1 MISNIQSMADI
12 QKVGQKEEKKRSS
25 DPLQAEYDDGIE
37 FLKEKDFT
45 QAAVAFHNV
54 LRGYEE
60 KKHQDGIAN
69 ASNQLGNVCL
79 EKGDFEKAK
88 VHYTRAWEICDRF
101 DDPMSL
107 LALSM
112 QLVVV
117 HRGLNDYASALE
129 LCFSMLD
136 THNLNNNPQGTVA
149 TMEIIADIYLAQ
161 DEKAK
166 AADTYR
172 TIASIHS
179 NYKHKKTADKFMDR
193 AIELEAE
200 AAA

>member
-1 MISNIQSMADI
+1 MISNIQPMADI
-12 QKVGQKEEKKRSS
+12 KKAGQKEEKKRSS
-25 DPLQAEYDDGIE
+25 NPIQAEYDDGIE
-37 FLKEKDFT
+37 FLKEDDLT

-54 LRGYEE
+54 LMAYEE

-79 EKGDFEKAK
+79 RKGEFEKAK
-88 VHYTRAWEICDRF
+88 DHYKRAWDICDRF

-117 HRGLNDYASALE
+117 HRGLDENDQALE
-129 LCFSMLD
+129 ICIDMLETHSM
-136 THNLNNNPQGTVA
+136 NNNPQGTVA
-149 TMEIIADIYLAQ
+149 TLETIADIYLSQ
-161 DEKAK
+161 GNKVK
-166 AADTYR
+166 TADTYR

-179 NYKHKKTADKFMDR
+179 KFKHKSIAKTFTTSAE
-193 AIELEAE
+193 ELEAE
-200 AAA
+200 A

>member
-1 MISNIQSMADI
+1 MISNIQSMGDI
-12 QKVGQKEEKKRSS
+12 KKVDQKEEKKRSS
-25 DPLQAEYDDGIE
+25 DPVQAEYDDGIE
-37 FLKEKDFT
+37 FLKEKEFT
-45 QAAVAFHNV
+45 QAAVAFHNA

-88 VHYTRAWEICDRF
+88 DHYQRAWDICDRF

-117 HRGLNDYASALE
+117 HRGLNDQAKALN
-129 LCFSMLD
+129 LCFDMLE

-149 TMEIIADIYLAQ
+149 TMETIADIYLAQ
-161 DEKAK
+161 DDKAK

-172 TIASIHS
+172 TIASVHS
-179 NYKHKKTADKFMDR
+179 NYKHKNIAEKFISR
-193 AIELEAE
+193 AKELEAE
-200 AAA
+200 VA

>member
-1 MISNIQSMADI
+1 MISNIQPMADI
-12 QKVGQKEEKKRSS
+12 QKAGKKEEKKRSS
-25 DPLQAEYDDGIE
+25 DPIQAEYDDGLE
-37 FLKEKDFT
+37 FLKEKEFN
-45 QAAVAFHNV
+45 QAAVAFHNA

-60 KKHQDGIAN
+60 KKHQDGVAN

-79 EKGDFEKAK
+79 AKGEFAKAK
-88 VHYTRAWEICDRF
+88 IHYQRSWEICERF

-107 LALSM
+107 LALSL

-117 HRGLNDYASALE
+117 HRGLNENDKALE
-129 LCFSMLD
+129 LCFDMVE
-136 THNLNNNPQGTVA
+136 THNIDNNPQGTVSV
-149 TMEIIADIYLAQ
+149 METISDIYLAQ
-161 DEKAK
+161 DEKKK

-179 NYKHKKTADKFMDR
+179 NFKHKSIAKSFMIR
-193 AIELEAE
+193 AQELEAE

>member
-1 MISNIQSMADI
+1 MISNIQPLGDI
-12 QKVGQKEEKKRSS
+12 KKAGQKEEKKRSS
-25 DPLQAEYDDGIE
+25 DPIQAEYDDGIE
-37 FLKEKDFT
+37 FLKKDDLT
-45 QAAVAFHNV
+45 QAAAAFHNV

-79 EKGDFEKAK
+79 AKGDFAKAK
-88 VHYTRAWEICDRF
+88 DHFQRAWDICDRF
-101 DDPMSL
+101 EDPMSL

-117 HRGLNDYASALE
+117 HRGLNENAKALE
-129 LCFSMLD
+129 LCLDMLD
-136 THNLNNNPQGTVA
+136 VHDANNNPQGTVA
-149 TMEIIADIYLAQ
+149 TMETIADIYLAQ
-161 DEKAK
+161 DDKVK

-179 NYKHKKTADKFMDR
+179 NFQHKNIAEKFNVR
-193 AIELEAE
+193 AKELEAE
-200 AAA
+200 AA

>member
-12 QKVGQKEEKKRSS
+12 KKAGQKEEKKRSS
-25 DPLQAEYDDGIE
+25 DPIQAEYDDGTE
-37 FLKEKDFT
+37 FLKEKEFT
-45 QAAVAFHNV
+45 QAAVAFHNA

-79 EKGDFEKAK
+79 EKGEFEKAK
-88 VHYTRAWEICDRF
+88 EHYQRAWDICDRF

-117 HRGLNDYASALE
+117 HRGLNETAKALE
-129 LCFSMLD
+129 LCFDVLD
-136 THNLNNNPQGTVA
+136 THNLNNNPQGTVT
-149 TMEIIADIYLAQ
+149 TMETIADIYLAQ
-161 DEKAK
+161 KEKKK

-179 NYKHKKTADKFMDR
+179 NYNHKNIAEKFITR
-193 AIELEAE
+193 AKELEAE
-200 AAA
+200 EA

>member
-1 MISNIQSMADI
+1 MISNIQPLADI
-12 QKVGQKEEKKRSS
+12 KQAEQKEEKKRSS
-25 DPLQAEYDDGIE
+25 DPIQAEYDDGVA
-37 FLKEKDFT
+37 FLKEKELT
-45 QAAVAFHNV
+45 QAAVAFHNA

-79 EKGDFEKAK
+79 EKGDFAAAQG
-88 VHYTRAWEICDRF
+88 HYQRAWNICERF

-107 LALSM
+107 LALSV

-117 HRGLNDYASALE
+117 HRGVGENDKALE

-136 THNLNNNPQGTVA
+136 THNLNNNPQGTVS
-149 TMEIIADIYLAQ
+149 TMETIADIYVSQ
-161 DEKAK
+161 DDNGK

-172 TIASIHS
+172 TIASIHK
-179 NYKHKKTADKFMDR
+179 NFKHNSIAEKYMDR
-193 AIELEAE
+193 AKVLDGEAK
-200 AAA
+200 A

>member
-1 MISNIQSMADI
+1 MISSIQPIGDI
-12 QKVGQKEEKKRSS
+12 KKAGKKEEKKRSS
-25 DPLQAEYDDGIE
+25 DPIQAEYDDGIE
-37 FLKEKDFT
+37 FLKQDDLT

-54 LRGYEE
+54 LRSYEE

-79 EKGDFEKAK
+79 RKGEFAKAK
-88 VHYTRAWEICDRF
+88 DHYQRAWDICDRF

-117 HRGLNDYASALE
+117 HRGLNENSKALE
-129 LCFSMLD
+129 LCLDMLD
-136 THNLNNNPQGTVA
+136 VHNANNNPQGTVA
-149 TMEIIADIYLAQ
+149 TLETIADIYLAT
-161 DEKAK
+161 DDKAK

-172 TIASIHS
+172 TIASIHD
-179 NYKHKKTADKFMDR
+179 NYSHKNIAEKFTVR
-193 AIELEAE
+193 AKELEAE
-200 AAA
+200 AV

>member
-1 MISNIQSMADI
+1 MISNIQSMGDI
-12 QKVGQKEEKKRSS
+12 KKVGQKEEKKRST
-25 DPLQAEYDDGIE
+25 DPVQAEYDDGIE
-37 FLKEKDFT
+37 FLKEKELT
-45 QAAVAFHNV
+45 QAAVAFHNA

-88 VHYTRAWEICDRF
+88 DHYQRAWDICDRF
-101 DDPMSL
+101 EDPMSL

-117 HRGLNDYASALE
+117 HRGLNDNAKALDI
-129 LCFSMLD
+129 CFDMLE

-149 TMEIIADIYLAQ
+149 TMETIADIYLAQ
-161 DEKAK
+161 EEKTK

-179 NYKHKKTADKFMDR
+179 NYKHKNIAEKFITR
-193 AIELEAE
+193 AKELEAE
-200 AAA
+200 AA